1 MKFKEYLI
9 EAYDPAAFEA
19 EYRKMSADEQKEQD
33 KRDAAVFD
41 RFYGANKRF
50 IVSVGKQKVEV
61 VWRIH
66 SKARFYR
73 RYALTKLPH
82 LRRVMEFLAKYA
94 EGALRKDTPDLVMM
108 TSKSENYSCIFAIER
123 HTNPLRIRLVTILPK
138 GRNYAVDGTPKI
150 LVECLQSIPEVIVD

>member
-19 EYRKMSADEQKEQD
+19 EYRKMRADEQKEQD

-66 SKARFYR
+66 
-73 RYALTKLPH
+73 
-82 LRRVMEFLAKYA
+82 
-94 EGALRKDTPDLVMM
+94 
-108 TSKSENYSCIFAIER
+108 
-123 HTNPLRIRLVTILPK
+123 
-138 GRNYAVDGTPKI
+138 
-150 LVECLQSIPEVIVD
+150 